1 MTNDLNKE
9 VYERI
14 VDTLVEDFQK
24 DRDEIK
30 PDTTLKD
37 ELGLDSLDRVDFVIA
52 LESAYDVEISEGSDD
67 TVKKQFYQCKTV
79 QEIADFLTELV
90 IKAKENKWVMM

>member
-1 MTNDLNKE
+1 MTNDMNKE

-37 ELGLDSLDRVDFVIA
+37 ELGLDSLDRVDLIIA

-90 IKAKENKWVMM
+90 IKAKENK

>member
-1 MTNDLNKE
+1 MTNDMNKE

-37 ELGLDSLDRVDFVIA
+37 ELGLDSLDRVDLVIT

-90 IKAKENKWVMM
+90 IKAKENK

>member
-1 MTNDLNKE
+1 M
-9 VYERI
+9 
-14 VDTLVEDFQK
+14 DTLVEDFQK

-37 ELGLDSLDRVDFVIA
+37 ELGLDSLDRVDLVIA

-79 QEIADFLTELV
+79 QEITDFLTELV
-90 IKAKENKWVMM
+90 IKAKENK

>member
-1 MTNDLNKE
+1 MNKE
-9 VYERI
+9 VYEKI

-37 ELGLDSLDRVDFVIA
+37 ELGLDSLDRVDLVVA

-90 IKAKENKWVMM
+90 IKAKENK

>member
-1 MTNDLNKE
+1 MTNNMNKE

-14 VDTLVEDFQK
+14 VDTLVVDFQK

-90 IKAKENKWVMM
+90 IKAKENK

>member
-9 VYERI
+9 VYEKI

-24 DRDEIK
+24 DRDKIK

-37 ELGLDSLDRVDFVIA
+37 ELNLDSLDRVDFVIA

-67 TVKKQFYQCKTV
+67 TIKKQFYQCKTV

-90 IKAKENKWVMM
+90 IKAKENK

>member
-1 MTNDLNKE
+1 MTNDMNKE

-37 ELGLDSLDRVDFVIA
+37 ELDLDSLDRVDLVIA

-90 IKAKENKWVMM
+90 IKAKENK

>member
-1 MTNDLNKE
+1 MTNDMNKE

-30 PDTTLKD
+30 PDTTLRD
-37 ELGLDSLDRVDFVIA
+37 ELGLDSLDRVDLVIA

-90 IKAKENKWVMM
+90 IKAKENK

>member
-1 MTNDLNKE
+1 MTNDMNKE

-14 VDTLVEDFQK
+14 VDTLVEDYQK

-37 ELGLDSLDRVDFVIA
+37 ELGLDSLDRVDLVVA
-52 LESAYDVEISEGSDD
+52 LESAYDLEINEGSDD

-79 QEIADFLTELV
+79 QEVADLLTELV
-90 IKAKENKWVMM
+90 IKIKENK

>member
-1 MTNDLNKE
+1 MTNDMNKE

-14 VDTLVEDFQK
+14 VDTLVVDFQK

-30 PDTTLKD
+30 PDTALKD
-37 ELGLDSLDRVDFVIA
+37 ELGLDSLDRVDLVVA

-90 IKAKENKWVMM
+90 IKAKENK

>member
-1 MTNDLNKE
+1 MTNDMNKE

-14 VDTLVEDFQK
+14 VDTLVGDFQK

-37 ELGLDSLDRVDFVIA
+37 ELDLDSLDRVDLVVA

-90 IKAKENKWVMM
+90 IKAKENK

>member
-14 VDTLVEDFQK
+14 VDTLVVDFQK

-37 ELGLDSLDRVDFVIA
+37 ELDLDSLDRVDLVVA
-52 LESAYDVEISEGSDD
+52 LESVYDVEISEGSDD

-90 IKAKENKWVMM
+90 IKAKENK

>member
-1 MTNDLNKE
+1 MTNDMNKE
-9 VYERI
+9 VYEKI

-37 ELGLDSLDRVDFVIA
+37 QLGLDSLDRVDLVIA

-90 IKAKENKWVMM
+90 IKAKENK

>member
-1 MTNDLNKE
+1 MTNDMNKE

-14 VDTLVEDFQK
+14 VDTLVVDFQK

-30 PDTTLKD
+30 PDTVLKD
-37 ELGLDSLDRVDFVIA
+37 ELGLDSLDRVDLVVA

-90 IKAKENKWVMM
+90 IKAKENK

>member
-1 MTNDLNKE
+1 MTNNMNKE

-67 TVKKQFYQCKTV
+67 TVKKQFYQCETV

-90 IKAKENKWVMM
+90 IKAKENK

>member
-1 MTNDLNKE
+1 MTNNMNKE

-37 ELGLDSLDRVDFVIA
+37 ELGLDSLDRVDLVIA

-67 TVKKQFYQCKTV
+67 TIKKQFYQCKTV

-90 IKAKENKWVMM
+90 IKTKENK

>member
-1 MTNDLNKE
+1 MTNDMNKE

-37 ELGLDSLDRVDFVIA
+37 ELDLDSLDRVDLVVA
-52 LESAYDVEISEGSDD
+52 LESAYDVEISEGGDD

-90 IKAKENKWVMM
+90 IKAKENK

>member
-1 MTNDLNKE
+1 MTNNMNKE

-37 ELGLDSLDRVDFVIA
+37 ELGLDSLDRVDLVIA

-90 IKAKENKWVMM
+90 IKAKENK

>member
-14 VDTLVEDFQK
+14 VDTLVVDFQK

-30 PDTTLKD
+30 PDTALKD
-37 ELGLDSLDRVDFVIA
+37 ELGLDSLDRVDLVVA

-67 TVKKQFYQCKTV
+67 NIKKQFYQCKTV
-79 QEIADFLTELV
+79 QEIVDFLTELV
-90 IKAKENKWVMM
+90 IKAKENK

>member
-1 MTNDLNKE
+1 MTNNMNKE

-67 TVKKQFYQCKTV
+67 TIKKQFYQCKTV

-90 IKAKENKWVMM
+90 IKAKENK

>member
-9 VYERI
+9 VYEKI

-24 DRDEIK
+24 DRDKIK

-37 ELGLDSLDRVDFVIA
+37 ELNLDSLDRVDLVVA
-52 LESAYDVEISEGSDD
+52 LESTYDVEISEGSDD

-90 IKAKENKWVMM
+90 IKAKENK

>member
-1 MTNDLNKE
+1 MTSNMNKE
-9 VYERI
+9 VYDKI

-24 DRDEIK
+24 NRDEIR
-30 PDTTLKD
+30 PDTKLKE
-37 ELGLDSLDRVDFVIA
+37 ELGLDSLDRVDLVVA
-52 LESAYDVEISEGSDD
+52 LESIYDVEISEGSDD

-90 IKAKENKWVMM
+90 IKAKENK

>member
-1 MTNDLNKE
+1 MTNNMNKE

-37 ELGLDSLDRVDFVIA
+37 QLGLDSLDRVDLVIA

-67 TVKKQFYQCKTV
+67 TIKKQFYQCKTV

-90 IKAKENKWVMM
+90 IKAKENK

>member
-14 VDTLVEDFQK
+14 VDTLVVDFQK

-30 PDTTLKD
+30 PDTALKD

-90 IKAKENKWVMM
+90 IKAKENK

>member
-1 MTNDLNKE
+1 MTNDMNKE

-37 ELGLDSLDRVDFVIA
+37 ELGLDSLDRVDLVIA
-52 LESAYDVEISEGSDD
+52 LESAYDVEISEGSND

-90 IKAKENKWVMM
+90 IKAKENK

>member
-1 MTNDLNKE
+1 MTNNMNKE

-37 ELGLDSLDRVDFVIA
+37 ELGLDSLDRVDLVVA

-90 IKAKENKWVMM
+90 IKAKENK

>member
-1 MTNDLNKE
+1 MTNDMNKE

-37 ELGLDSLDRVDFVIA
+37 ELGLDSPDRVDFVIA

-67 TVKKQFYQCKTV
+67 TIKKQFYQCKTV

-90 IKAKENKWVMM
+90 IKAKENK

>member
-9 VYERI
+9 VYEKI

-24 DRDEIK
+24 DRDKIK

-37 ELGLDSLDRVDFVIA
+37 ELNLDSLDRVDLVVA

-90 IKAKENKWVMM
+90 IKAKENKWVMI

>member
-1 MTNDLNKE
+1 MANDMNRE

-37 ELGLDSLDRVDFVIA
+37 ELGLDSLDRVDLVIA

-90 IKAKENKWVMM
+90 IKAKENK

>member
-1 MTNDLNKE
+1 MTNNMNKE

-79 QEIADFLTELV
+79 QEIANFLTELV
-90 IKAKENKWVMM
+90 IKAKENK

>member
-1 MTNDLNKE
+1 MTNDMNKE
-9 VYERI
+9 VYEKI

-30 PDTTLKD
+30 PDITLKD
-37 ELGLDSLDRVDFVIA
+37 QLGLDSLDRVDLVIA

-90 IKAKENKWVMM
+90 IKAKENK

>member
-1 MTNDLNKE
+1 MTNNMNKE

-37 ELGLDSLDRVDFVIA
+37 ELGLDSLDRVDFVIV

-90 IKAKENKWVMM
+90 IKAKENK

>member
-1 MTNDLNKE
+1 MTNNMNKE

-30 PDTTLKD
+30 PDTALKD
-37 ELGLDSLDRVDFVIA
+37 ELGLDSLDRVDLVVA

-90 IKAKENKWVMM
+90 IKAKENK

>member
-1 MTNDLNKE
+1 MTNDMNKE

-14 VDTLVEDFQK
+14 VDTLVVDFQK

-37 ELGLDSLDRVDFVIA
+37 ELGLDSLDRVDLVIA

-90 IKAKENKWVMM
+90 IKAKENK

>member
-1 MTNDLNKE
+1 MTNDMNKE
-9 VYERI
+9 VYEKI

-90 IKAKENKWVMM
+90 IKAKENK

>member
-1 MTNDLNKE
+1 MTNDMNKE
-9 VYERI
+9 VYEKI

-30 PDTTLKD
+30 PDTTLKN
-37 ELGLDSLDRVDFVIA
+37 ELGLDSLDRVDLVVA
-52 LESAYDVEISEGSDD
+52 LESTYDVEISEASDD

-90 IKAKENKWVMM
+90 IKAKENK

>member
-1 MTNDLNKE
+1 MANDLNKE
-9 VYERI
+9 VYEKI

-24 DRDEIK
+24 DRDKIK

-37 ELGLDSLDRVDFVIA
+37 ELNLDSLDRVDLVVA

-90 IKAKENKWVMM
+90 IKAKENK